1 MSVHCVMRHE
11 LIPALN
17 PGPFT
22 GAGNNT
28 YLIVGREPT
37 LIDAGTGDPRHLDR
51 VAAALRSGTGHTRG
65 TPLLARLLVTHAH
78 PDHASGAPAIAERWP
93 GAVSAKMPW
102 PERDVEYSA
111 SWHALADGDLVPAGD
126 AVLRVVHT
134 PGHSPDHVCF
144 LDEPSGTLFSGDL
157 VVTGSTVMIP
167 ASAGGHLVSYLESL
181 RRVLAIAPQRLL
193 PAHGPAIADPERII
207 QQYLDHRRL
216 REDQIAAALHA
227 GRHTVDQ
234 IVSRVYEN
242 LEPALVRGARE
253 NVLAHLEK
261 LASERRVVRDGD
273 AWYRGPAGVD

>member
-1 MSVHCVMRHE
+1 MRHE
-11 LIPALN
+11 LISAHN

-37 LIDAGTGDPRHLDR
+37 LIDAGIGDPRHLER
-51 VAAALRSGTGHTRG
+51 VAAVLRNRTDHNRG
-65 TPLLARLLVTHAH
+65 TPSLARLLVTHAH
-78 PDHASGAPAIAERWP
+78 PDHASGAPAIAARWP
-93 GAVSAKMPW
+93 GAISAKMPW
-102 PERDVEYSA
+102 PERDGDYPA

-126 AVLRVVHT
+126 TVLRVVHT

-144 LDEPSGTLFSGDL
+144 LDKSSGTLFSGDL

-207 QQYLDHRRL
+207 QQYLDHRRF
-216 REDQIAAALHA
+216 REDQIAAVLHA

-234 IVSRVYEN
+234 IVSCVYEN

-261 LASERRVVRDGD
+261 LTSERRVARDGD
-273 AWYRGPAGVD
+273 VWYPCPAGVD